1 MANVETP
8 NITYFKLDFDFSTDR
23 IFAQPFSLQHILFYV
38 SEGHIS
44 AAGIYAHM
52 MRHIS
57 GCGSCGQEKV
67 QILRQL
73 GAVVV
78 LVAVHSLVATEME
91 PSFSNLVGR
100 TFKMELI
107 WQHSGKFQNE

>member
-1 MANVETP
+1 MLS
-8 NITYFKLDFDFSTDR
+8 ITYVKLDFGFSTDR
-23 IFAQPFSLQHILFYV
+23 IFALPFSLQFTLFDAY
-38 SEGHIS
+38 EGHIS

-57 GCGSCGQEKV
+57 DYGSCGQGKV

-78 LVAVHSLVATEME
+78 LVAVHSLVVTEME

-107 WQHSGKFQNE
+107 WQHSGKFLNE